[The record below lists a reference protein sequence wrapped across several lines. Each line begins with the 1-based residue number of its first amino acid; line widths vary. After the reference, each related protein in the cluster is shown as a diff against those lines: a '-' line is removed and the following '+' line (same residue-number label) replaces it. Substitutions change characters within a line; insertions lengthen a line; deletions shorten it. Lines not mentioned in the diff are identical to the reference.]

1 MPTDAAGRAFLARKA
16 REPGVISRRSGLLY
30 AYLEK
35 GYGNGHPLG
44 DTPCDFHY
52 RGTLITGEEFDSSY
66 KRGKPAEFTANGVVP
81 GCTEGYQ
88 LMVEG
93 DKVMM
98 WVPSEL
104 AYGDGG
110 IDGLIPPGAVLC
122 FEVHLV
128 RIKGPTKPKMGSQ
141 NNSPSK
147 PAKVLSQSRGVD
159 PYTMVMEPAARNSQ
173 YAQPTTV
180 VGPTEYVEPV
190 SVVVDAAAPN
200 IQYVKPSVVV
210 DECVYEYAKPTV
222 VVADAV
228 YDYGGNAPVV
238 EGEFITNWS
247 EPVTVGA
254 PVEVSAPYI
263 GEVSAP
269 LVQSAPLTGGI
280 YGQPITSGFAQPTYG
295 QPLGFAQPAFGQPL
309 GTPAMSGF
317 AQPAFG
323 QPLGAPV
330 MSGFAQPGLSAPV
343 MSGFAQPAFGQPRV
357 VYR

>member
-1 MPTDAAGRAFLARKA
+1 
-16 REPGVISRRSGLLY
+16 LY

-35 GYGNGHPLG
+35 GYGNAHPLG

-110 IDGLIPPGAVLC
+110 IEGLIPPGAVLC

-128 RIKGPTKPKMGSQ
+128 KIKGPTKPKMGSQ

-147 PAKVLSQSRGVD
+147 PAKVLSPSRGVD
-159 PYTMVMEPAARNSQ
+159 PYTMVMEPAAPNFQ
-173 YAQPTTV
+173 YAQSTTV

-190 SVVVDAAAPN
+190 SVVLDAAAPN
-200 IQYVKPSVVV
+200 IQYVKPTVVV

-238 EGEFITNWS
+238 EGEFITNFS

-254 PVEVSAPYI
+254 PVEVSAPYR
-263 GEVSAP
+263 GEVSAPITGGIPTGISAP
-269 LVQSAPLTGGI
+269 LVQSAPLTGGMYGQSTLGAPI
-280 YGQPITSGFAQPTYG
+280 SRGTYGQPITSSFAQPTYG
-295 QPLGFAQPAFGQPL
+295 QPLGFGQPL